1 MSIFAQWQIGVCLGN
16 QFKSIFPVPFNNISG
31 LKIVQ
36 QSLFL
41 YFPDKY
47 AFTSFTLPLK
57 CLWSSILFLFER
69 KRILQQY
76 FFDNFNR
83 IFPSRTISNKY
94 GFFSIHQRILKK
106 IKFSKNKLSGTTVFN
121 IYSNVSRA
129 ANQHI
134 RVISEGSCNTE
145 DWSNDDENS
154 AVRQGINSIL
164 KQFTIENS
172 SFKLLYYLT
181 CQKMPWGA

>member
-16 QFKSIFPVPFNNISG
+16 QFESIFPVPFNNISG

-47 AFTSFTLPLK
+47 AFTAFTLPLK
-57 CLWSSILFLFER
+57 CLWWSSILFLFER
-69 KRILQQY
+69 KRKRILQQY
-76 FFDNFNR
+76 FFDHFNWN
-83 IFPSRTISNKY
+83 FPSCTISNKY
-94 GFFSIHQRILKK
+94 GFFSIHQRI
-106 IKFSKNKLSGTTVFN
+106 KFSKKRLSGTTVFN

-145 DWSNDDENS
+145 DWSNDENS
-154 AVRQGINSIL
+154 AVRQGINSTL

-172 SFKLLYYLT
+172 SFKLLYYLA